1 MSKDLSL
8 GREKVM
14 ANGDL
19 VEKIPDFNSNNGV
32 NDKGPI
38 DMSAVATLKRA
49 KGLRE
54 ILSVLALA
62 VVVVSLL
69 ELVLIWTK
77 TPTYVFPHPTAV
89 IHSLF
94 TDFGTL
100 YWTPLLQTVE
110 TFIIGLSIGATI
122 GLALAILVTL
132 KPGLDIYISPY
143 IIILVTT
150 PMVALIPFLMLKF
163 GFGMAPRIIAI
174 ALATG
179 PMVMINSATGFRR
192 TNAELLALG
201 KSYGATE
208 FQLFRKIRFPFALPM
223 IIVGFM
229 VGSIFGLLTAVGS
242 EMVGGGSGLGNR
254 LIYFSSLVRMSNFGA
269 VLVIVATF
277 GVGIYS
283 FFTFIN
289 RKWASWDA

>member
-1 MSKDLSL
+1 
-8 GREKVM
+8 M

-100 YWTPLLQTVE
+100 YWKPLIQTGE

>member
-14 ANGDL
+14 ANDDL

-62 VVVVSLL
+62 VVVVSPL

-254 LIYFSSLVRMSNFGA
+254 LIYFSSLVRMSDFGA

>member
-1 MSKDLSL
+1 
-8 GREKVM
+8 M

-54 ILSVLALA
+54 IISVLALA
-62 VVVVSLL
+62 VVVVTLL
-69 ELVLIWTK
+69 ELILIWTK

-100 YWTPLLQTVE
+100 YWKPLIQTVE
-110 TFIIGLSIGATI
+110 TFVIGLSIGATG

>member
-1 MSKDLSL
+1 MSKDLSR

-14 ANGDL
+14 TNGDL
-19 VEKIPDFNSNNGV
+19 VAKIPDFNSNNGV
-32 NDKGPI
+32 NDMGPI

-69 ELVLIWTK
+69 EMILIWTK

-100 YWTPLLQTVE
+100 YWKPLIQTAE
-110 TFIIGLSIGATI
+110 TFIIGLSIGATV
-122 GLALAILVTL
+122 GLALAVLVTL

-192 TNAELLALG
+192 TSAELLALG

-283 FFTFIN
+283 FFTYIN

>member
-1 MSKDLSL
+1 MTTADL
-8 GREKVM
+8 
-14 ANGDL
+14 AN
-19 VEKIPDFNSNNGV
+19 KIPDFNSKAGSG
-32 NDKGPI
+32 DQGPLN
-38 DMSAVATLKRA
+38 MSAVANIRRA
-49 KGLRE
+49 KGALE
-54 ILSVLALA
+54 VASVLALA
-62 VVVVSLL
+62 VAVGTLL
-69 ELVLIWTK
+69 ELILIWTK
-77 TPTYVFPHPTAV
+77 TPAYVFPRPTAV
-89 IHSLF
+89 IYSLF
-94 TDFGTL
+94 TDFSKL
-100 YWTPLLQTVE
+100 YWKPLLQTGQ
-110 TFIIGLSIGATI
+110 TFFIGLFIGSII
-122 GLALAILVTL
+122 GLALAVLVTL
-132 KPGLDIYISPY
+132 KPRLDIYISPY

-192 TNAELLALG
+192 TNAELIALG

-208 FQLFRKIRFPFALPM
+208 FQIFRKIRFPFALPM

-254 LIYFSSLVRMSNFGA
+254 LIYFSSLVQMSNFGA
-269 VLVIVATF
+269 VLVIVSTL

-283 FFTFIN
+283 FFTLVN
-289 RKWASWDA
+289 KKWANWDA

>member
-14 ANGDL
+14 ANDDL

-62 VVVVSLL
+62 VVVVSPL

-229 VGSIFGLLTAVGS
+229 VGSIFWPFDGCWIRN
-242 EMVGGGSGLGNR
+242 GGRWQWPWKSLNLFLFSCTNVQFWSSTSNR
-254 LIYFSSLVRMSNFGA
+254 RNLRRWNLFLFHLY
-269 VLVIVATF
+269 
-277 GVGIYS
+277 
-283 FFTFIN
+283 
-289 RKWASWDA
+289 K

>member
-1 MSKDLSL
+1 
-8 GREKVM
+8 M

>member
-8 GREKVM
+8 RREKVM

>member
-1 MSKDLSL
+1 MSKDLRL

-100 YWTPLLQTVE
+100 YWKPLIQTGE